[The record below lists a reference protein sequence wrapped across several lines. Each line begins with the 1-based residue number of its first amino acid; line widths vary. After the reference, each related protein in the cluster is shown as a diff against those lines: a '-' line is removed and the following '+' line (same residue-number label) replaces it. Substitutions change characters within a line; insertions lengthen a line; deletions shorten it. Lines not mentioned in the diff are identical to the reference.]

1 MGKAVNM
8 LHMLM
13 LLRSRGKMQAE
24 ELAKEL
30 GIKKRMVR
38 KYKDDFE
45 QLDIYIDSITGRYG
59 GYYLSRDNTI
69 LNLGIAE
76 EEFSVLKDAENYL
89 SQESFIFLKE
99 YQLILEKIKSNLESD
114 STNNTIDLIFESVP
128 NVNVQQEKKKY
139 IQIQEARSKFKKVEL
154 DYFSLSSGLKNRV
167 VHPYTVYIYQGFWYL
182 IAYCQLR
189 NEVRQFK
196 LSRIKRLEI
205 LDEEFIKP
213 TEVSLKGHLEKLKS
227 CVGIVYDKKKF
238 KVKLQIN
245 YPMSIKVS
253 ERIWFEDQQ
262 ITFQADNSILFEAEI
277 TGLDDLSNWV
287 LSMGSSVKVIEPI
300 ELKNKVKAEAQKIIE
315 KV

>member
-99 YQLILEKIKSNLESD
+99 YQFCLL
-114 STNNTIDLIFESVP
+114 
-128 NVNVQQEKKKY
+128 
-139 IQIQEARSKFKKVEL
+139 
-154 DYFSLSSGLKNRV
+154 
-167 VHPYTVYIYQGFWYL
+167 YTSPSP
-182 IAYCQLR
+182 R
-189 NEVRQFK
+189 
-196 LSRIKRLEI
+196 
-205 LDEEFIKP
+205 D
-213 TEVSLKGHLEKLKS
+213 
-227 CVGIVYDKKKF
+227 
-238 KVKLQIN
+238 
-245 YPMSIKVS
+245 
-253 ERIWFEDQQ
+253 
-262 ITFQADNSILFEAEI
+262 
-277 TGLDDLSNWV
+277 
-287 LSMGSSVKVIEPI
+287 
-300 ELKNKVKAEAQKIIE
+300 
-315 KV
+315 